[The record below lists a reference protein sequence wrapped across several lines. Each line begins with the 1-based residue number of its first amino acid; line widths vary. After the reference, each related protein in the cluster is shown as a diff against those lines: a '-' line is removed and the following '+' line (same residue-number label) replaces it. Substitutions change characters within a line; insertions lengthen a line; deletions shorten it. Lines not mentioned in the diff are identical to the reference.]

1 MATDLST
8 LVKSI
13 FKDKRNY
20 SDIEDKDKASLLFV
34 FNRYVA
40 RNYPD
45 NANFFNKRGMDG
57 ATAMDI
63 WFDYFR
69 DSLYM
74 PGWFYPPRV
83 AKKEKLPVDAALD
96 AIPSL
101 DDMDKYL
108 LKTHFSH
115 LVEHLIEHN
124 RVVSDEDLQT
134 VKLKKIKIKK
144 EA

>member
-20 SDIEDKDKASLLFV
+20 GDIEDKDKASLFFI
-34 FNRYVA
+34 FNRYVS

-45 NANFFNKRGMDG
+45 NANFFNKKGIDG

-69 DSLYM
+69 DNLYM

-83 AKKEKLPVDAALD
+83 AKNSKSPADASLD
-96 AIPSL
+96 AIPGL
-101 DDMDKYL
+101 DDEDKYL
-108 LKTHFSH
+108 LKTHFSY
-115 LVEHLIEHN
+115 LVEQLVERN
-124 RVVSDEDLQT
+124 RVVSNEDLQT
-134 VKLKKIKIKK
+134 VKLKKTKTKK
-144 EA
+144 GA

>member
-20 SDIEDKDKASLLFV
+20 SDIEDKDKASIFFI

-83 AKKEKLPVDAALD
+83 AKKEISPADAALN
-96 AIPSL
+96 AIPGL
-101 DDMDKYL
+101 DDEDKYL
-108 LKTHFSH
+108 LKTYFAH
-115 LVEHLIEHN
+115 LIEHLIERN
-124 RVVSDEDLQT
+124 RVVSNEDLQT
-134 VKLKKIKIKK
+134 VKLKKVKTKK
-144 EA
+144 GA